1 MIAHKKT
8 LSEFFYS
15 TKPLVIPVYQR
26 NYTWRKENCKLL
38 FHDILNISDSNMKHF
53 IGSIVFVDDS
63 EAYVIIDGQQRVT
76 TISILLLALRN
87 AILNGDVV
95 SDDASLVDQINYRF
109 LINQFAKD
117 NNHRMKLKPFR
128 DDSKA
133 YDALFRNI
141 DEFVEESII
150 TSNYHYFYE
159 EILAHNINPTKFF
172 DAIQGRLEFVEVK
185 LIPSDGDNPQLVFET
200 INSTGVS
207 LNETDKIRNYVL
219 MGLNAN
225 TQEDFYNTYWLPIER
240 YTNIHLEDF
249 MRDYLTM
256 KLNSIPNKGDVYR
269 VFKEYVLEHYTNDI
283 EPLLVDLKSYA
294 QIFKSIKE
302 AKVGTTKMNEI
313 MANLEQLEIATTYPF
328 LLAMLNYHQ
337 EGKLA
342 SSEVERVLDVMEVFL
357 FRRIM
362 SGYYN
367 TGLNKVFANMHNRI
381 LKQMYG
387 DYSYSEVFI
396 YLLQHGISY
405 WEFPN
410 DTQFVRSFE
419 EREVYKMRS
428 NYRLYLFYKLEESMN
443 KEAEGTK
450 KKIEDGV
457 LSIEHIMPQTL
468 TDDWRKEL
476 GTEFSDEDF
485 EKCIHNIGNL
495 TLTAYNTEYSNR
507 KFAEKRDGIASI
519 PTMKGFRYSCVAMNK
534 YVSEQEHWT
543 IVQMK
548 ERCNELAQT
557 ACSIWSYPTT
567 KYVPAVVEEESIP
580 IDADYKFKGR
590 YIKSY
595 SFNGATSHVDSWAD
609 AFTRIVKT
617 LYEIDGSIL
626 YHLAHDA
633 SENYFLSEPNKSANK
648 IAEGIYLHVACNTN
662 NKLRQI
668 HRLLA
673 MYKFEPDDISVVL
686 YPQKEPQNQKT

>member
-1 MIAHKKT
+1 MRANERILRA
-8 LSEFFYS
+8 FFDNI
-15 TKPLVIPVYQR
+15 KPLVIPVYQR

-38 FHDILNISDSNMKHF
+38 FYDILSICNDPNKKHF
-53 IGSIVFVDDS
+53 IGSIVFVEDPD
-63 EAYVIIDGQQRVT
+63 AHIIIDGQQRVT

-87 AILNGDVV
+87 AIISGDII
-95 SDDASLVDQINYRF
+95 SDDETLVEQINDGF
-109 LINQFAKD
+109 LLQRYARD
-117 NNHRMKLKPFR
+117 ENHRMKLKPFR

-133 YDALFRNI
+133 YDALFGNK
-141 DEFVEESII
+141 DEFVAESLI
-150 TSNYHYFYE
+150 TSNYNYFYE
-159 EILAHNINPTKFF
+159 ELLAHSINPTTFF
-172 DAIQGRLEFVEVK
+172 RAIQNRLEYVEIK
-185 LIPSDGDNPQLVFET
+185 LLSSDGDNPQLVFET

-219 MGLNAN
+219 MGLNAK
-225 TQEDFYNTYWLPIER
+225 TQEDFYNNYWLPIER
-240 YTNIHLEDF
+240 YTNIHLEEF

-269 VFKEYVLEHYTNDI
+269 VFKEYVSDHYTNDI
-283 EPLLVDLKSYA
+283 EPLLTDLKLYA
-294 QIFKSIKE
+294 QIFKGIKE
-302 AKVGTTKMNEI
+302 AKVGTAKMNEI
-313 MANLEQLEIATTYPF
+313 MANLEQLEITTTYPF

-342 SSEVERVLDVMEVFL
+342 SSEVEKVLDVIEVFL

-381 LKQMYG
+381 LKQMY
-387 DYSYSEVFI
+387 DNYSYSEVFV

-410 DTQFVRSFE
+410 DTQFVRSFG

-485 EKCIHNIGNL
+485 EKWIHNIGNL
-495 TLTAYNTEYSNR
+495 TLTAYNSEYSNR
-507 KFAEKRDGIASI
+507 KFAEKRDGIPSI
-519 PTMKGFRYSCVAMNK
+519 PTMKGFKYSCVAMNK
-534 YVSEQEHWT
+534 YISEQEHWT
-543 IVQMK
+543 VSQMQ
-548 ERCNELAQT
+548 ERCNELALA

-567 KYVPAVVEEESIP
+567 NYIPAVVEDESIP

-590 YIKSY
+590 NIKSY
-595 SFNGATSHVDSWAD
+595 TFNGATIHVVSWAD

-633 SENYFLSEPNKSANK
+633 SENYFLAEASKSANK

-686 YPQKEPQNQKT
+686 YPQKES

>member
-26 NYTWRKENCKLL
+26 SYTWRKENCKLL
-38 FHDILNISDSNMKHF
+38 FHDILNICEDSNMKHF

-87 AILNGDVV
+87 AILNGDIV

-109 LINQFAKD
+109 LMNQFAKD

-133 YDALFRNI
+133 YDALFGNN
-141 DEFVEESII
+141 DEFVAESII
-150 TSNYHYFYE
+150 TSNYNYFYE

-185 LIPSDGDNPQLVFET
+185 LIPSDGDNAQLVFET

-219 MGLNAN
+219 MGLSAN
-225 TQEDFYNTYWLPIER
+225 TQEDFYNNYWLPIER
-240 YTNIHLEDF
+240 HTNIHLEEF

-269 VFKEYVLEHYTNDI
+269 VFKEYVSDSYINDI
-283 EPLLVDLKSYA
+283 EPLLIDLKMYS
-294 QIFKSIKE
+294 QIFKGIKE
-302 AKVGTTKMNEI
+302 AKVGTSKMNEI
-313 MANLEQLEIATTYPF
+313 MANLEQLEITTTYPF
-328 LLAMLNYHQ
+328 LLAMLNYYQ
-337 EGKLA
+337 EEKLA
-342 SSEVERVLDVMEVFL
+342 SSEVEKVLDVMEVFL

-381 LKQMYG
+381 LKQMY
-387 DYSYSEVFI
+387 DNYSYSDVFI

-410 DTQFVRSFE
+410 DSQFVRSFE

-476 GTEFSDEDF
+476 GDDFGNEDF
-485 EKCIHNIGNL
+485 EKWIHNIGNL
-495 TLTAYNTEYSNR
+495 TLTAYNSEYSNR
-507 KFAEKRDGIASI
+507 KFAEKRDGIPSI
-519 PTMKGFRYSCVAMNK
+519 PTMKGFKYSCVAMNK

-543 IVQMK
+543 VKQMQQ
-548 ERCNELAQT
+548 RCNELAHA
-557 ACSIWSYPTT
+557 ACSIWAYPISQ
-567 KYVPAVVEEESIP
+567 YVPLVVEEESIP
-580 IDADYKFKGR
+580 IDADYQFKGR

-595 SFNGATSHVDSWAD
+595 TFNGATTHVDSWAD

-617 LYEIDGSIL
+617 LYEMDGSIL
-626 YHLAHDA
+626 YHLSHDA
-633 SENYFLSEPNKSANK
+633 SENYFLSKPSKSANK

-686 YPQKEPQNQKT
+686 YPLKEPQN

>member
-26 NYTWRKENCKLL
+26 SYTWRKENCKLP
-38 FHDILNISDSNMKHF
+38 FHDILNICEDSNMKHF

-87 AILNGDVV
+87 AILNGDIV

-109 LINQFAKD
+109 LMNQFAKD

-133 YDALFRNI
+133 YDALFGNN
-141 DEFVEESII
+141 DEFVAESII
-150 TSNYHYFYE
+150 TSNYNYFYE

-185 LIPSDGDNPQLVFET
+185 LIPSDGDNAQLVFET

-219 MGLNAN
+219 MGLSSN
-225 TQEDFYNTYWLPIER
+225 TQEDFYNNYWLPIER
-240 YTNIHLEDF
+240 HTNIHLEEF

-269 VFKEYVLEHYTNDI
+269 VFKEYVSDSYINDI
-283 EPLLVDLKSYA
+283 EPLLIDLKMYS
-294 QIFKSIKE
+294 QIFKGIKE
-302 AKVGTTKMNEI
+302 AKVGTSKMNEI
-313 MANLEQLEIATTYPF
+313 MANLEQLEITTTYPF
-328 LLAMLNYHQ
+328 LLAMLNYYQ
-337 EGKLA
+337 EEKLA
-342 SSEVERVLDVMEVFL
+342 SSEVEKVLDVMEVFL

-381 LKQMYG
+381 LKQMY
-387 DYSYSEVFI
+387 DNYSYSDVFI

-410 DTQFVRSFE
+410 DSQFVRSFE

-476 GTEFSDEDF
+476 GDDFGNEDF
-485 EKCIHNIGNL
+485 EKWIHNIGNL
-495 TLTAYNTEYSNR
+495 TLTAYNSEYSNR
-507 KFAEKRDGIASI
+507 KFAEKRDGIPSI
-519 PTMKGFRYSCVAMNK
+519 PTMKGFKYSCVAMNK

-543 IVQMK
+543 VKQMQQH
-548 ERCNELAQT
+548 CNELAHA
-557 ACSIWSYPTT
+557 ACSIWAYPISQ
-567 KYVPAVVEEESIP
+567 YVPLVVEEESIP
-580 IDADYKFKGR
+580 IDADYQFKGR

-595 SFNGATSHVDSWAD
+595 TFNGATTHVDSWAD

-617 LYEIDGSIL
+617 LYEMDGSIL
-626 YHLAHDA
+626 YHLSHDA
-633 SENYFLSEPNKSANK
+633 SENYFLSEPSKSVNK

-686 YPQKEPQNQKT
+686 YPLKEPQN